1 METKW
6 KYITQDADGT
16 LRFTNEPIVPNT
28 TLYIDYWSRF
38 EGGEPLFILDEYE
51 GIEEKTKPNTNWK
64 KACVNLETHDWRL
77 NEEGHLMAVEKSNRH
92 VHADFMIAF
101 ANDTTLKFQWRDR
114 EGEWLECTYPS
125 FSNHIEYRIKPEKK
139 KYRVAK
145 LMNGVTLVADN
156 FAEAA
161 GIARDSK
168 FVEWL
173 TDWIEYE

>member
-1 METKW
+1 MEKNW
-6 KYITQDADGT
+6 KYITQDEDGSLT
-16 LRFTNEPIVPNT
+16 FRDELVKAKFNSWWSTMEDMENNNSCHCNYNPN
-28 TLYIDYWSRF
+28 W
-38 EGGEPLFILDEYE
+38 E
-51 GIEEKTKPNTNWK
+51 NAW
-64 KACVNLETHDWRL
+64 VNLESHDWKL
-77 NEEGHLMAVEKSNRH
+77 NEDGHLIAVEKQETGNRH

-145 LMNGVTLVADN
+145 LMTGVTLVADN

-161 GIARDSK
+161 GIAQDSR